1 MIETIL
7 SGWKSEIVNSL
18 SQSKSYCLA
27 VYSTAGELIFANE
40 AFQMLIKDDAC
51 KSLLNPDFDKIVGLP
66 HDSVLIFS
74 GFMTIGTIEEVNT
87 SIFAHIYRKNDQ
99 LLIIG
104 GMDMLNLTE
113 QNRILHQMN
122 AEITHLQRQ
131 LLQKTLLQEQTLSK
145 LNAVNE
151 DLLKANQDKDKFLKI
166 LAHDLKNPMFAISG
180 FSDLLIKNFR
190 KYDEN
195 TIEKQLGIINT
206 TTKKTYDLLEELL
219 LWTRSQSGKIPF
231 APRTVQIKNVCD
243 DVLSLLNESAAVK
256 QIEIISEI
264 NADLELHAD
273 VDMLRTILRNLISNA
288 IKFTHEKGQI
298 TLRAEQTGA
307 DIIITV
313 SDNGIGMSQNTIS
326 KLWQIADLYT
336 TPGTK
341 GEKGTGLGL
350 MLCKEFVEKHNGKI
364 WVESEVGKGSDF
376 KFTMPVSEVG
386 TDN

>member
-1 MIETIL
+1 MREAIL
-7 SGWKSEIVNSL
+7 SGWKSEIVDSL
-18 SQSKSYCLA
+18 SQSKSFCLA
-27 VYSTAGELIFANE
+27 VFSTTGELIFAN
-40 AFQMLIKDDAC
+40 ATFQMLLKGDAC
-51 KSLLNPDFDKIVGLP
+51 KSLLNPDFDKIVSLP
-66 HDSVLIFS
+66 HDAVLIFN
-74 GFMTIGTIEEVNT
+74 GFLTIGTIDDVNT

-113 QNRILHQMN
+113 QNRILHEMN

-145 LNAVNE
+145 LNAANE
-151 DLLKANQDKDKFLKI
+151 ELLKANQDKDKFLKI

-190 KYDEN
+190 KYDES

-231 APRTVQIKNVCD
+231 EPRTVQLKKVCD
-243 DVLSLLNESAAVK
+243 DVLSLLNESAATK
-256 QIEIISEI
+256 QIEIIPEI
-264 NADLELHAD
+264 DAGLELHAD

-288 IKFTHEKGQI
+288 IKFTHENGQI
-298 TLRAEQTGA
+298 ILRAEQQDT
-307 DIIITV
+307 DMIITV
-313 SDNGIGMSQNTIS
+313 SDNGIGMSQEVVS
-326 KLWQIADLYT
+326 RLWQIAELYT
-336 TPGTK
+336 SPGTK

-350 MLCKEFVEKHNGKI
+350 MLCKEFVEKHNGRI

-376 KFTMPVSEVG
+376 KIALPRTC
-386 TDN
+386 

>member
-1 MIETIL
+1 MIEAIL
-7 SGWKSEIVNSL
+7 SGWKSEIVDSL
-18 SQSKSYCLA
+18 SQSKSFCLA
-27 VYSTAGELIFANE
+27 VFSTTGELIFAN
-40 AFQMLIKDDAC
+40 ATFQMLLKGDAC
-51 KSLLNPDFDKIVGLP
+51 KSLLNPDFDKIVSLP
-66 HDSVLIFS
+66 HDAVLIFN
-74 GFMTIGTIEEVNT
+74 GFLTIGTIDDVNT

-113 QNRILHQMN
+113 QNRILHEMN

-145 LNAVNE
+145 LNAANE
-151 DLLKANQDKDKFLKI
+151 ELLKANQDKDKFLKI

-190 KYDEN
+190 KYDES

-231 APRTVQIKNVCD
+231 EPRTVQLKKVCD
-243 DVLSLLNESAAVK
+243 DVLSLLNESAATK
-256 QIEIISEI
+256 QIEIIPEI
-264 NADLELHAD
+264 DAGLELHAD
-273 VDMLRTILRNLISNA
+273 VVMLRTILRNLISNA
-288 IKFTHEKGQI
+288 IKFTHENGQI
-298 TLRAEQTGA
+298 ILRAEQQDT
-307 DIIITV
+307 DMIITV
-313 SDNGIGMSQNTIS
+313 SDNGIGMSQEVVS
-326 KLWQIADLYT
+326 KLWQIAELYT
-336 TPGTK
+336 SPGTK

-350 MLCKEFVEKHNGKI
+350 MLCKEFVEKHHGRI

-376 KFTMPVSEVG
+376 KIALPVREV
-386 TDN
+386 

>member
-1 MIETIL
+1 MIEAIL
-7 SGWKSEIVNSL
+7 SGWKSEIVDSL
-18 SQSKSYCLA
+18 SQSKSFCLA
-27 VYSTAGELIFANE
+27 VFSTTGELIFAN
-40 AFQMLIKDDAC
+40 ATFQMLLKGDAC
-51 KSLLNPDFDKIVGLP
+51 KSLLNPDFDKIVSLP
-66 HDSVLIFS
+66 HDAVLIFN
-74 GFMTIGTIEEVNT
+74 GFLTIGTIDDVNT

-113 QNRILHQMN
+113 QNRILHEMN

-145 LNAVNE
+145 LNAANE
-151 DLLKANQDKDKFLKI
+151 ELLKANQDKYKFLKI

-190 KYDEN
+190 KYDES

-231 APRTVQIKNVCD
+231 EPRTVQLKKVCD
-243 DVLSLLNESAAVK
+243 DVLSLLNESAATK
-256 QIEIISEI
+256 QIEIIPEI
-264 NADLELHAD
+264 DAGLELHAD
-273 VDMLRTILRNLISNA
+273 VVMLRTILRNLISNA
-288 IKFTHEKGQI
+288 IKFTHENGQI
-298 TLRAEQTGA
+298 ILRAEQQDT
-307 DIIITV
+307 DMIITV
-313 SDNGIGMSQNTIS
+313 SDNGIGMSQEVVS
-326 KLWQIADLYT
+326 RLWQIAELYT
-336 TPGTK
+336 SPGTK

-350 MLCKEFVEKHNGKI
+350 MLCKEFVEKHHGRI

-376 KFTMPVSEVG
+376 KIALPRTC
-386 TDN
+386 

>member
-1 MIETIL
+1 MIEAIL
-7 SGWKSEIVNSL
+7 FGWKSEIVDSL
-18 SQSKSYCLA
+18 SQSKSFCLA
-27 VYSTAGELIFANE
+27 VFSTTGELIFAN
-40 AFQMLIKDDAC
+40 ATFQMLLKGDAC
-51 KSLLNPDFDKIVGLP
+51 KSLLNPDFDKIVSLP
-66 HDSVLIFS
+66 HDAVLIFN
-74 GFMTIGTIEEVNT
+74 GFLTIGTIDDVNT

-113 QNRILHQMN
+113 QNRILHEMN

-145 LNAVNE
+145 LNAANE
-151 DLLKANQDKDKFLKI
+151 ELQKANQDKDKFLKI

-190 KYDEN
+190 KYDES

-231 APRTVQIKNVCD
+231 EPRTVQLKKVCD
-243 DVLSLLNESAAVK
+243 DVLTLLNESAATK

-264 NADLELHAD
+264 DAGLELHAD

-288 IKFTHEKGQI
+288 IKFTHENGQI
-298 TLRAEQTGA
+298 ILRAEQQDT
-307 DIIITV
+307 DMIITV
-313 SDNGIGMSQNTIS
+313 SDNGIGMSQEVVS
-326 KLWQIADLYT
+326 RLWQIAELYT
-336 TPGTK
+336 SPGTK

-350 MLCKEFVEKHNGKI
+350 MLCKEFVEKHNGRI

-376 KFTMPVSEVG
+376 KIALPVREV
-386 TDN
+386 

>member
-1 MIETIL
+1 MPTRR
-7 SGWKSEIVNSL
+7 
-18 SQSKSYCLA
+18 
-27 VYSTAGELIFANE
+27 
-40 AFQMLIKDDAC
+40 
-51 KSLLNPDFDKIVGLP
+51 SLLNPDFDKIVGLP
-66 HDSVLIFS
+66 HDTALIFS
-74 GFMTIGTIEEVNT
+74 GFLTVGTIDDVNT

-113 QNRILHQMN
+113 QNRILHEMN

-131 LLQKTLLQEQTLSK
+131 LLQKTLSQEQTLSK
-145 LNAVNE
+145 LNATNE
-151 DLLKANQDKDKFLKI
+151 ELQKANQDKDKFLKI

-195 TIEKQLGIINT
+195 TIEKQLGIINA

-231 APRTVQIKNVCD
+231 EPRTFQLKKVCD
-243 DVLSLLNESAAVK
+243 DVLSLLNESAATK

-264 NADLELHAD
+264 DAGFELHAD

-288 IKFTHEKGQI
+288 IKFTHENGQI
-298 TLRAEQTGA
+298 TLRAVQQDT
-307 DIIITV
+307 DMIITV
-313 SDNGIGMSQNTIS
+313 SDNGIGMGQEVVSR
-326 KLWQIADLYT
+326 LWQIAEHYT
-336 TPGTK
+336 SPGTK

-350 MLCKEFVEKHNGKI
+350 MLCKEFVEKHNGRI

-376 KFTMPVSEVG
+376 KIALPVSEVWYR
-386 TDN
+386 

>member
-1 MIETIL
+1 MIEAIL
-7 SGWKSEIVNSL
+7 SGWKSEIVDSL
-18 SQSKSYCLA
+18 SQSKSFCLA
-27 VYSTAGELIFANE
+27 VFSTTGELIFAN
-40 AFQMLIKDDAC
+40 ATFQMLLKGDAC
-51 KSLLNPDFDKIVGLP
+51 KSLLNPDFDKIVSLP
-66 HDSVLIFS
+66 HDAVLIFN
-74 GFMTIGTIEEVNT
+74 GFLTIGTIDDVNT

-113 QNRILHQMN
+113 QNRILHEMN

-145 LNAVNE
+145 LNAANE
-151 DLLKANQDKDKFLKI
+151 ELLKANQDKDKFLKI

-190 KYDEN
+190 KYDES

-231 APRTVQIKNVCD
+231 EPRTVQLKKVCD
-243 DVLSLLNESAAVK
+243 DVLSLLNESAATK

-264 NADLELHAD
+264 DAGLELHAD

-288 IKFTHEKGQI
+288 IKFTHENGQI
-298 TLRAEQTGA
+298 ILRAEQQDT
-307 DIIITV
+307 DMIITV
-313 SDNGIGMSQNTIS
+313 SDNGIGMSQEVVS
-326 KLWQIADLYT
+326 KLWQIAELYT
-336 TPGTK
+336 SPGTK

-350 MLCKEFVEKHNGKI
+350 MLCKEFVEKHNGRI

-376 KFTMPVSEVG
+376 KIALPVREV
-386 TDN
+386 

>member
-7 SGWKSEIVNSL
+7 SGWKSEIVDSL
-18 SQSKSYCLA
+18 SQSKSFCLA
-27 VYSTAGELIFANE
+27 VFSTTGELIFAN
-40 AFQMLIKDDAC
+40 ATFQMLLKGDAC
-51 KSLLNPDFDKIVGLP
+51 KSLLNPDFDKIVSLP
-66 HDSVLIFS
+66 HDAVLIFN
-74 GFMTIGTIEEVNT
+74 GFLTIGTIDDVNT

-113 QNRILHQMN
+113 QNRILHEMN

-145 LNAVNE
+145 LNAANE
-151 DLLKANQDKDKFLKI
+151 ELQKANQDKDKFLKI

-190 KYDEN
+190 KYDES

-231 APRTVQIKNVCD
+231 EPRTVQLKKVCD
-243 DVLSLLNESAAVK
+243 DVLSLLNESAATK
-256 QIEIISEI
+256 QIEIIPEI
-264 NADLELHAD
+264 DAGLELHAD

-288 IKFTHEKGQI
+288 IKFTHENGQI
-298 TLRAEQTGA
+298 ILRAEQQDT
-307 DIIITV
+307 DMIITV
-313 SDNGIGMSQNTIS
+313 SDNGIGMSQEVVS
-326 KLWQIADLYT
+326 KLWQIAELYT
-336 TPGTK
+336 SPGTK

-350 MLCKEFVEKHNGKI
+350 MLCKEFVEKHHGRI

-376 KFTMPVSEVG
+376 KIALPVREV
-386 TDN
+386 

>member
-1 MIETIL
+1 MIEAIL
-7 SGWKSEIVNSL
+7 SGWKSEIVDSL
-18 SQSKSYCLA
+18 SQSKSFCLA
-27 VYSTAGELIFANE
+27 VYSTAGELIFANA
-40 AFQMLIKDDAC
+40 AFQMLLKGDPRQ
-51 KSLLNPDFDKIVGLP
+51 SLINPDFDKIVGLP
-66 HDSVLIFS
+66 HDAALIFS
-74 GFMTIGTIEEVNT
+74 GFLTIGTIDDVNT
-87 SIFAHIYRKNDQ
+87 SIFAHIYRKNNQ

-104 GMDMLNLTE
+104 GLDMMKLTG
-113 QNRILHQMN
+113 QNRILHEMN

-131 LLQKTLLQEQTLSK
+131 LLQKTMLQEQTLSK
-145 LNAVNE
+145 LNAANE
-151 DLLKANQDKDKFLKI
+151 EMQKANQDKDKFLKI

-190 KYDEN
+190 KYDES

-231 APRTVQIKNVCD
+231 EPRTFQLKKVCD
-243 DVLSLLNESAAVK
+243 DVLSLLNESAATK

-264 NADLELHAD
+264 DAGLELHAD

-288 IKFTHEKGQI
+288 IKFTHENGQI
-298 TLRAEQTGA
+298 ILRADQQDA

-313 SDNGIGMSQNTIS
+313 SDNGIGMGQEVVS
-326 KLWQIADLYT
+326 KLWQISEHYT
-336 TPGTK
+336 SPGTK

-350 MLCKEFVEKHNGKI
+350 MLCKEFVEKHSGRI

-376 KFTMPVSEVG
+376 KIALPVREV
-386 TDN
+386 

>member
-1 MIETIL
+1 MIEAIL
-7 SGWKSEIVNSL
+7 SGWKSEIVDSL
-18 SQSKSYCLA
+18 SQSKSSCLA
-27 VYSTAGELIFANE
+27 VYSTSGELIYANA
-40 AFQMLIKDDAC
+40 AFQMLFKGNPRQ
-51 KSLLNPDFDKIVGLP
+51 SLLNPDFDKIVGLP
-66 HDSVLIFS
+66 HDTALIFS
-74 GFMTIGTIEEVNT
+74 GFLTVGTIDDVNT

-113 QNRILHQMN
+113 QNRILHEMN

-131 LLQKTLLQEQTLSK
+131 LLQKTLSQEQTLSK
-145 LNAVNE
+145 LNATNE
-151 DLLKANQDKDKFLKI
+151 ELQKANQDKDKFLKI

-195 TIEKQLGIINT
+195 TIEKQLGIINAM
-206 TTKKTYDLLEELL
+206 TKKTYDLLEELL

-231 APRTVQIKNVCD
+231 EPRTFQLKKVCD
-243 DVLSLLNESAAVK
+243 DVLSLLNESAATK

-264 NADLELHAD
+264 DAGFELHAD

-288 IKFTHEKGQI
+288 IKFTHENGQI
-298 TLRAEQTGA
+298 TLRAVQQDT
-307 DIIITV
+307 DMIITV
-313 SDNGIGMSQNTIS
+313 SDNGIGMGQEVVSR
-326 KLWQIADLYT
+326 LWQIAEHYT
-336 TPGTK
+336 SPGTK

-350 MLCKEFVEKHNGKI
+350 MLCKEFVEKHNGRI

-376 KFTMPVSEVG
+376 KIALPVSEVWYR
-386 TDN
+386 

>member
-1 MIETIL
+1 MIEAIL
-7 SGWKSEIVNSL
+7 SGWKSEIVDSL
-18 SQSKSYCLA
+18 SQSKSFCLA
-27 VYSTAGELIFANE
+27 VFSTTGELIFAN
-40 AFQMLIKDDAC
+40 ATFQMLLKGDAC
-51 KSLLNPDFDKIVGLP
+51 KSLLNPDFDKIVSLP
-66 HDSVLIFS
+66 HDAVLIFS
-74 GFMTIGTIEEVNT
+74 GFLTIGTIDDVNT

-113 QNRILHQMN
+113 QNRILHEMN

-145 LNAVNE
+145 LNAANE
-151 DLLKANQDKDKFLKI
+151 ELLKANQDKYKFLKI

-190 KYDEN
+190 KYDES

-231 APRTVQIKNVCD
+231 EPRTVQLKKVCD
-243 DVLSLLNESAAVK
+243 DVLSLLNESAATK
-256 QIEIISEI
+256 QIEIIPEI
-264 NADLELHAD
+264 DAGLELHAD
-273 VDMLRTILRNLISNA
+273 VVMLRTILRNLISNA
-288 IKFTHEKGQI
+288 IKFTHENGQI
-298 TLRAEQTGA
+298 ILRAEQQDT
-307 DIIITV
+307 DMIITV
-313 SDNGIGMSQNTIS
+313 SDNGIGMSQEVVS
-326 KLWQIADLYT
+326 RLWQIAELYT
-336 TPGTK
+336 SPGTK

-350 MLCKEFVEKHNGKI
+350 MLCKEFVEKHHGRI

-376 KFTMPVSEVG
+376 KIALPRTC
-386 TDN
+386 

>member
-1 MIETIL
+1 MREAIL
-7 SGWKSEIVNSL
+7 SGWKSEIVDSL
-18 SQSKSYCLA
+18 SQSKSFCLA
-27 VYSTAGELIFANE
+27 VFSTTGELIFAN
-40 AFQMLIKDDAC
+40 ATFQMLLKGDAC
-51 KSLLNPDFDKIVGLP
+51 KSLLNPDFDKIVSLP
-66 HDSVLIFS
+66 HDAVLIFN
-74 GFMTIGTIEEVNT
+74 GFLTIGTIDDVNT

-113 QNRILHQMN
+113 QNRILHEMN

-145 LNAVNE
+145 LNAANE
-151 DLLKANQDKDKFLKI
+151 ELLKANQDKDKFLKI

-190 KYDEN
+190 KYDES

-231 APRTVQIKNVCD
+231 EPRTVQLKKVCD
-243 DVLSLLNESAAVK
+243 DVLSLLNESAATK
-256 QIEIISEI
+256 QIEIIPEI
-264 NADLELHAD
+264 DAGLELHAD

-288 IKFTHEKGQI
+288 IKFTHENGQI
-298 TLRAEQTGA
+298 ILRAEQQDT
-307 DIIITV
+307 DMIITV
-313 SDNGIGMSQNTIS
+313 SDNGIGMSQEVVS
-326 KLWQIADLYT
+326 RLWQIAELYT
-336 TPGTK
+336 SPGTK

-350 MLCKEFVEKHNGKI
+350 MLCKEFVEKHNGRI

-376 KFTMPVSEVG
+376 KIALPVREV
-386 TDN
+386 

>member
-7 SGWKSEIVNSL
+7 SGWKSEIVDSL
-18 SQSKSYCLA
+18 SQSKSFCLA
-27 VYSTAGELIFANE
+27 VFSTTGELIFAN
-40 AFQMLIKDDAC
+40 ATFQMLLKGDAC
-51 KSLLNPDFDKIVGLP
+51 KSLLNPDFDKIVSLP
-66 HDSVLIFS
+66 HDAVLIFN
-74 GFMTIGTIEEVNT
+74 GFLTIGTIDDVNT

-113 QNRILHQMN
+113 QNRILHEMN

-145 LNAVNE
+145 LNAANE
-151 DLLKANQDKDKFLKI
+151 ELLKANQDKDKFLKI

-190 KYDEN
+190 KYDES

-219 LWTRSQSGKIPF
+219 LWIRSQSGKIPF
-231 APRTVQIKNVCD
+231 EPRTVQLKKVCD
-243 DVLSLLNESAAVK
+243 DVLSLLNESAATK

-264 NADLELHAD
+264 DAGLELHAD

-288 IKFTHEKGQI
+288 IKFTHENGQI
-298 TLRAEQTGA
+298 ILRAEQQDT
-307 DIIITV
+307 DMIITV
-313 SDNGIGMSQNTIS
+313 SDNGIGMSQEVVS
-326 KLWQIADLYT
+326 RLWQIAELYT
-336 TPGTK
+336 SPGTK

-350 MLCKEFVEKHNGKI
+350 MLCKEFVEKHHGRI

-376 KFTMPVSEVG
+376 KIALPVRNV
-386 TDN
+386 

>member
-1 MIETIL
+1 MIEAIL
-7 SGWKSEIVNSL
+7 FGWKSEIVDSL
-18 SQSKSYCLA
+18 SQSKSFCLA
-27 VYSTAGELIFANE
+27 VFSTTGELIFAN
-40 AFQMLIKDDAC
+40 ATFQMLLKGDAC
-51 KSLLNPDFDKIVGLP
+51 KSLLNPDFDKIVSLP
-66 HDSVLIFS
+66 HDAVLIFN
-74 GFMTIGTIEEVNT
+74 GFLTIGTIDDVNT

-113 QNRILHQMN
+113 QNRILHEMN

-145 LNAVNE
+145 LNAANE
-151 DLLKANQDKDKFLKI
+151 ELLKANQDKDKFLKI

-190 KYDEN
+190 KYDES

-231 APRTVQIKNVCD
+231 EPRTVQLKKVCD
-243 DVLSLLNESAAVK
+243 DVLTLLNESAATK

-264 NADLELHAD
+264 DAGLELHAD

-288 IKFTHEKGQI
+288 IKFTHENGQI
-298 TLRAEQTGA
+298 ILRAEQQDT
-307 DIIITV
+307 DMIITV
-313 SDNGIGMSQNTIS
+313 SDNGIGMSQEVVS
-326 KLWQIADLYT
+326 RLWQIAELYT
-336 TPGTK
+336 SPGTK

-350 MLCKEFVEKHNGKI
+350 MLCKEFVEKHNGRI

-376 KFTMPVSEVG
+376 KIALPVREV
-386 TDN
+386 

>member
-1 MIETIL
+1 MIEAIL
-7 SGWKSEIVNSL
+7 SGWKSEIVDSL
-18 SQSKSYCLA
+18 SQSKSFCLA
-27 VYSTAGELIFANE
+27 VFSTTGELIFAN
-40 AFQMLIKDDAC
+40 ATFQMLLKGDAC
-51 KSLLNPDFDKIVGLP
+51 KSLLNPDFDKIVSLP
-66 HDSVLIFS
+66 HDAVLIFN
-74 GFMTIGTIEEVNT
+74 GFLTIGTIDDVNT

-113 QNRILHQMN
+113 QNRILHEMN

-145 LNAVNE
+145 LNAANE
-151 DLLKANQDKDKFLKI
+151 ELLKANQDKDKFLKI

-190 KYDEN
+190 KYDES

-231 APRTVQIKNVCD
+231 EPRTVQLKKVCD
-243 DVLSLLNESAAVK
+243 DVLSLLNESAATK
-256 QIEIISEI
+256 QIEIIPEI
-264 NADLELHAD
+264 DAGLELHAD
-273 VDMLRTILRNLISNA
+273 VVMLRTILRNLISNA
-288 IKFTHEKGQI
+288 IKFTHENGQI
-298 TLRAEQTGA
+298 ILRAEQQDT
-307 DIIITV
+307 DMIITV
-313 SDNGIGMSQNTIS
+313 SDNGIGMSQEVVS
-326 KLWQIADLYT
+326 KLWQIAELYT
-336 TPGTK
+336 SPGTK

-350 MLCKEFVEKHNGKI
+350 MLCKEFVEKHNGRI

-376 KFTMPVSEVG
+376 KIALPVREV
-386 TDN
+386 

>member
-1 MIETIL
+1 MREAIL
-7 SGWKSEIVNSL
+7 SGWKSEIVDSL
-18 SQSKSYCLA
+18 SQSKSFCLA
-27 VYSTAGELIFANE
+27 VFSTTGELIFAN
-40 AFQMLIKDDAC
+40 ATFQMLLKGDAC
-51 KSLLNPDFDKIVGLP
+51 KSLLNPDFDKIVSLP
-66 HDSVLIFS
+66 HDAVLIFN
-74 GFMTIGTIEEVNT
+74 GFLTIGTIDDVNT

-113 QNRILHQMN
+113 QNRILHEMN

-145 LNAVNE
+145 LNAANE
-151 DLLKANQDKDKFLKI
+151 ELLKANQDKDKFLKI

-190 KYDEN
+190 KYDES

-231 APRTVQIKNVCD
+231 EPRTVQLKKVCD
-243 DVLSLLNESAAVK
+243 DVLTLLNESAATK

-264 NADLELHAD
+264 DAGLELHAD

-288 IKFTHEKGQI
+288 IKFTHENGQI
-298 TLRAEQTGA
+298 ILRAEQQDT
-307 DIIITV
+307 DMIITV
-313 SDNGIGMSQNTIS
+313 SDNGIGMSQEVVS
-326 KLWQIADLYT
+326 RLWQIAELYT
-336 TPGTK
+336 SPGTK

-350 MLCKEFVEKHNGKI
+350 MLCKEFVEKHNGRI

-376 KFTMPVSEVG
+376 KIALPVREV
-386 TDN
+386 

>member
-1 MIETIL
+1 MIEAIL
-7 SGWKSEIVNSL
+7 SGWKSEIVDSL
-18 SQSKSYCLA
+18 SQSKSFCLA
-27 VYSTAGELIFANE
+27 VYSTAGELIFANA
-40 AFQMLIKDDAC
+40 AFQMLLKGDPLQ
-51 KSLLNPDFDKIVGLP
+51 SLINPDFDKIVSLP
-66 HDSVLIFS
+66 HDAALIFS
-74 GFMTIGTIEEVNT
+74 GFLTIGTIEEVNT
-87 SIFAHIYRKNDQ
+87 SIFAHIYRKNNQ

-104 GMDMLNLTE
+104 GMDMMNLTE
-113 QNRILHQMN
+113 QNRILHEMN

-145 LNAVNE
+145 LNAANE
-151 DLLKANQDKDKFLKI
+151 ELQKANQDKDKFLKI
-166 LAHDLKNPMFAISG
+166 LAHDLRNPLFAISG

-206 TTKKTYDLLEELL
+206 TTKKTCDLLEELL

-231 APRTVQIKNVCD
+231 EPRTVQLKKVCD
-243 DVLSLLNESAAVK
+243 DVLSLLNESAATK

-264 NADLELHAD
+264 DAGLELHAD

-298 TLRAEQTGA
+298 TLRAEQQDA
-307 DIIITV
+307 DMLITV
-313 SDNGIGMSQNTIS
+313 SDNGIGMSQEVVS
-326 KLWQIADLYT
+326 RLWQIAELYT
-336 TPGTK
+336 SPGTK

-350 MLCKEFVEKHNGKI
+350 MLCKEFVEKHHGRI

-376 KFTMPVSEVG
+376 KIALPVRNV
-386 TDN
+386 